1 MLWIHV
7 VAGLVALLAGAVALI
22 AVKGSPLHRR
32 GGRVFAVAMLV
43 MTGSAVV
50 MAVFLRPNI
59 GNAAVGSLTFYLVVT
74 GVLAVACP
82 VEKVRG
88 VLAGL
93 MLVALVVGASG
104 LLLGMRALAMPNGA
118 IDQIPAFAYFMF
130 GTVGSV
136 AGLLDARLLL
146 VGRLQGKHRLAR
158 HLWRMGYA
166 MWIATLSFF
175 LGQADEF
182 PAAVRAS
189 GLLALPVLL
198 VTLTLFYWVIRAFF
212 ARDALAL
219 NSHAARAAR
228 RAGGA
233 RGLPNDSAGSRTPEF
248 AEGSPR

>member
-7 VAGLVALLAGAVALI
+7 VAGLVALLAGALALI
-22 AVKGSPLHRR
+22 ATKGSPLHRL

-50 MAVFLRPNI
+50 MAAYLRPNI
-59 GNAAVGSLTFYLVVT
+59 GNVLAGSLTFYLVVT
-74 GVLAVACP
+74 GVLAVARP
-82 VEKVRG
+82 VQDVRA
-88 VLAGL
+88 VLVGM

-104 LLLGMRALAMPNGA
+104 LLLGLRALAMPNGA

-166 MWIATLSFF
+166 MWVATLSFF

-189 GLLALPVLL
+189 GILTLPVLL
-198 VTLTLFYWVIRAFF
+198 VTLTLLYWVVRAFF

-219 NSHAARAAR
+219 NSHAAKVAR
-228 RAGGA
+228 RKGDAHVQ
-233 RGLPNDSAGSRTPEF
+233 PKDSAASHTPGLV
-248 AEGSPR
+248 EGAPR